1 MDFDPKLTR
10 REMVKWGL
18 LSTGVPIL
26 STTLGAA
33 ALGQDLGPGDRFVGD
48 IGGRDAEKLYTG
60 HPVVGG
66 GQTEIRL
73 NQSIYTDDPHE
84 LEVAQRLEPF
94 NPQSWYQEW
103 HRVAEINEEL
113 AEGYAEQ
120 GLNISANQ
128 FYLRAFRFHRASIV
142 YQEDTDA
149 TMMPGYLKMREM
161 FDKAWEM
168 DPPPIERITVNV
180 DGNPLGGYFTKPGG
194 PEGVRY
200 PTVIAYLGADSMAES
215 TVLGSGSYTSR
226 GMAVLVVDLPGQGAA
241 KRIQRLYMPP
251 DTERLV
257 SDLIDYLETRPD
269 VDADRIGVRGISMGG
284 YSAPRAASA
293 DSRIKAVWTSAGSH
307 DLLRDLFEYYP
318 PIQDRVRWIIGAED
332 LADARQKLADYTLE
346 DVAQKIECPMLIGYG
361 RTDRIMDPEG
371 AFRLYQAAVNS
382 DRQMWSGAGHPH
394 HDEKSGGPQDLRLP
408 TAQDWAARKLGAIAD
423 EVDE

>member
-1 MDFDPKLTR
+1 MNPLSMISRRGLIKL
-10 REMVKWGL
+10 GL
-18 LSTGVPIL
+18 ASATVPVLSRLASSP
-26 STTLGAA
+26 
-33 ALGQDLGPGDRFVGD
+33 ALGQNLGPGNRHVGD
-48 IGGRDAEKLYTG
+48 VGGRNPEKLFTG

-66 GQTEIRL
+66 GQMEIRL
-73 NQSIYTDDPHE
+73 NQSIYTGDPHE

-94 NPQSWYQEW
+94 NPQSWYEEW
-103 HRVAEINEEL
+103 RRVAEINEEI

-120 GLNISANQ
+120 GLKVSANQ

-149 TMMPGYLKMREM
+149 TMMPGYMKMREM

-168 DPPPIERITVNV
+168 DPPAIERITVNV
-180 DGNPLGGYFTKPGG
+180 DGNQLNGYFTKPGG
-194 PEGVRY
+194 PDGTRY

-241 KRIQRLYMPP
+241 KRLQHLYMPP

-269 VDADRIGVRGISMGG
+269 VDADRIGLRGISMGG
-284 YSAPRAASA
+284 YSAPRAASG

-307 DLLRDLFEYYP
+307 DVLRDLFEYYP

-332 LADARQKLADYTLE
+332 LADARRKLVDYTME
-346 DVAQKIECPMLIGYG
+346 GVAQKIECPLLIGYG
-361 RTDRIMDPEG
+361 RTDRIMDPQG
-371 AFRLYQAAVNS
+371 AVRLYQAAVNS

-408 TAQDWAARKLGAIAD
+408 TAQDWAAKKLGAVA
-423 EVDE
+423 